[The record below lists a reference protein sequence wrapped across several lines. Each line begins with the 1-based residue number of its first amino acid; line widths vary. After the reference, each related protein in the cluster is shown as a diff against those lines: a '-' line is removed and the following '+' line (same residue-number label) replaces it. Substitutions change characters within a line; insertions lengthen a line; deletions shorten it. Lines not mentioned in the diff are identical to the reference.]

1 MDNLKLTYN
10 NQIYQYKVA
19 PYFDGIGIA
28 ITLFSQ
34 RDNVCILDAIQTV
47 SVPPIIEPK
56 ESDWVIIDNITHP
69 DIETVLVENNIIVP
83 DKVADMK
90 VGLNDYPCYQLTP
103 KAYDLYQNS
112 KKTKGN
118 RIS

>member
-1 MDNLKLTYN
+1 MEMPQLNRN
-10 NQIYQYKVA
+10 NQNYKYRIS
-19 PYFDGIGIA
+19 PYFDSIGIS
-28 ITLFSQ
+28 ITLISQ
-34 RDNVCILDAIQTV
+34 KADVYSLDAIQSV
-47 SVPPIIEPK
+47 SVPPIIEPQ

-69 DIETVLVENNIIVP
+69 DIETVLAENNIIVP

-112 KKTKGN
+112 KKLKA
-118 RIS
+118 IA

>member
-47 SVPPIIEPK
+47 SVPPIIEPQ
-56 ESDWVIIDNITHP
+56 ENDWVIIDNMDYP
-69 DIETVLVENNIIVP
+69 SIENVLIENNIINP
-83 DKVADMK
+83 NKVDEMK
-90 VGLNDYPCYQLTP
+90 VGLNDYPCYQLTTE
-103 KAYDLYQNS
+103 AYNIYQNAKS
-112 KKTKGN
+112 LMVVT
-118 RIS
+118 